1 MGYPEQERFLSL
13 KSYRFVNYRFVFEN
27 LLKCCVK
34 QTYLLLDAGCGRGAS
49 ISYVPN
55 AREFVSIDV
64 LRANV
69 IACKRRWK
77 ERSYVIADLTMLPF
91 IEGSFDGA
99 LSADVLE
106 HVDKKTA
113 AINELARI
121 TRSGGF
127 FIGCSSNNMNPVF
140 WLDVKLPMLMK
151 PLVMKLAGPGN
162 YDRHSRFS
170 PSSLNKTLDRARY
183 RLNYL
188 YLFGF
193 PTFSM
198 RTANDQPWVALSWVL
213 FDLLTK
219 KKPLLFL
226 KEILVWQATK
236 L

>member
-1 MGYPEQERFLSL
+1 
-13 KSYRFVNYRFVFEN
+13 
-27 LLKCCVK
+27 
-34 QTYLLLDAGCGRGAS
+34 
-49 ISYVPN
+49 
-55 AREFVSIDV
+55 
-64 LRANV
+64 
-69 IACKRRWK
+69 
-77 ERSYVIADLTMLPF
+77 MLPF
-91 IEGSFDGA
+91 SESSFDGA
-99 LSADVLE
+99 LSVDVLE

-127 FIGCSSNNMNPVF
+127 FIGCSSNIMNHVF

-151 PLVMKLAGPGN
+151 PLVMKLAVSGH

-188 YLFGF
+188 SLFGF
-193 PTFSM
+193 PTFSKAI
-198 RTANDQPWVALSWVL
+198 ANDQPWIALCWAL
-213 FDLLTK
+213 FEMLTK
-219 KKPLLFL
+219 KKPLMYL